1 MRDTD
6 KSKEQLIQELTE
18 LRREAARLASLTG
31 EQPRLE
37 VGQTPDAQD
46 FRHIVLSINDHTYVS
61 TISEDG
67 YHTNIYL
74 SPQVEALT
82 GYEATKLIA
91 DWHFWPSNLIHS
103 DDRTAAR
110 TQATRLAKGENSEV
124 EYRLERAD
132 GKSIWVRDSARVE
145 TNGSTK
151 IIYGVISDI
160 SERKQLEER
169 LIGIHQLERELHL
182 MRDEVEIIE
191 RVLETT
197 AALLPFVSVGY
208 GRVNQ
213 AAGVLAYYYRSLDGP
228 TKSIDLSL
236 ALGQAGPID
245 LTVANEAALLDV
257 FAAVPE
263 VGYISI
269 TAERQGRQWLNASV
283 RFGTQII
290 GMLNVESFEPN
301 SFTPNDHRLVR
312 TLADQAG
319 AAIENARLYDE
330 IRQRVEELTALSMI
344 SQAIT
349 STLDL
354 QETLTTV
361 TDHAIRLLDAMAAS
375 VTLRD
380 AVRGELWFEAV
391 SGPSAESVREVR
403 LDRKQGIVGWVIEHG
418 EPVLVHDVAEDAR
431 FFAGVD
437 QQSGFTTRSIL
448 CIPLQTRDQTIGA
461 IEVINKRSGPFDQR
475 DLRLINW
482 LAMPTIT
489 AIENA
494 RLFEAEHTAREQA
507 ERLREATSTLT
518 STLDL
523 DQVLNRILIHLEQVI
538 PYDSARVFLCER
550 EWLQVVVG
558 RGLSLI
564 EEGVVGR
571 RYPADNALYQQ
582 IRSTRHPITV
592 TDTHTDPR
600 FQGWDD
606 MKTIRGWMGVPLMVR
621 SEVIGYLTLES
632 RQVGTYDRV
641 EAELAQA
648 FANQA
653 AVAIQN
659 AQLFEQG
666 RVGQARLQSLSRRL
680 VEVQESERRHVARE
694 LHDEAGQALTSLMV
708 GLRLLERDVDCPDS
722 VLSRVGELKHMTNEV
737 LENLHRL
744 AMDLRPASLD
754 HLGLVAALRQYI
766 EAFDRQHHL
775 TVEFEA
781 VGLDDQ
787 RLSPAVETNLY
798 RIVQE
803 ALTNVIR
810 HAQATHVGVLLKR
823 RRDQIVTI
831 VEDNG
836 VGFEPKEVVQSARL
850 GLLGMR
856 ERAEMLGGTLTVESA
871 AGTGTTIFVEAPYVY
886 SHSHR

>member
-1 MRDTD
+1 
-6 KSKEQLIQELTE
+6 
-18 LRREAARLASLTG
+18 
-31 EQPRLE
+31 
-37 VGQTPDAQD
+37 
-46 FRHIVLSINDHTYVS
+46 
-61 TISEDG
+61 
-67 YHTNIYL
+67 
-74 SPQVEALT
+74 
-82 GYEATKLIA
+82 
-91 DWHFWPSNLIHS
+91 
-103 DDRTAAR
+103 
-110 TQATRLAKGENSEV
+110 
-124 EYRLERAD
+124 
-132 GKSIWVRDSARVE
+132 
-145 TNGSTK
+145 
-151 IIYGVISDI
+151 
-160 SERKQLEER
+160 
-169 LIGIHQLERELHL
+169 
-182 MRDEVEIIE
+182 
-191 RVLETT
+191 
-197 AALLPFVSVGY
+197 
-208 GRVNQ
+208 
-213 AAGVLAYYYRSLDGP
+213 
-228 TKSIDLSL
+228 
-236 ALGQAGPID
+236 
-245 LTVANEAALLDV
+245 
-257 FAAVPE
+257 
-263 VGYISI
+263 
-269 TAERQGRQWLNASV
+269 
-283 RFGTQII
+283 
-290 GMLNVESFEPN
+290 
-301 SFTPNDHRLVR
+301 
-312 TLADQAG
+312 
-319 AAIENARLYDE
+319 
-330 IRQRVEELTALSMI
+330 VEELTALSMI

-361 TDHAIRLLDAMAAS
+361 TDHAIRLLDAVAAS

-380 AVRGELWFEAV
+380 QVRDELWFEAV
-391 SGPSAESVREVR
+391 SGPSAEFVREVR

-418 EPVLVHDVAEDAR
+418 EPVLVHNVAEDAR

-550 EWLQVVVG
+550 EWLQVVVE
-558 RGLSLI
+558 RGLSLA

-582 IRSTRHPITV
+582 IRSTRHPIIV
-592 TDTHTDPR
+592 TDTQTDPR

-606 MKTIRGWMGVPLMVR
+606 MNTIRGWMGVPLMVR
-621 SEVIGYLTLES
+621 NEVIGFLTLES

-680 VEVQESERRHVARE
+680 VEIQESERRHVARE

-708 GLRLLERDVDCPDS
+708 GLRLLERDADCPDS
-722 VLSRVGELKHMTNEV
+722 IITRVGELKHMTNEV

-766 EAFDRQHHL
+766 ETFAQQHHL

-836 VGFEPKEVVQSARL
+836 VGFDPKEVVQSARL

-856 ERAEMLGGTLTVESA
+856 ERAEMMGGTLTVESTV
-871 AGTGTTIFVEAPYVY
+871 GTGTTIFVEAPYVY